1 MLEYISYDMYNL
13 PTKNLSVLVE
23 ILYKPIMNVN
33 TAMMHGFTTSL
44 TKYIKD
50 IIEQNQSNNDNNED
64 YYLFFVD
71 FLKNLY
77 ETSSKE
83 FKEND
88 KYGRNSDLFLET
100 QLWSLFYN
108 LINTEE
114 SLVPELDRLL
124 NIRTWLESMMEK
136 PQRPAQSIFESKDMF
151 FKYLFDLVIS
161 GQHDVAIKEAL
172 SAKNF
177 NLAMILN
184 GFKSIEISQDQVA
197 DGLWKNSIKIMS
209 ENVSLCPYERILY
222 TYISSSSLTLLD
234 DSLKNIV
241 ESFDWSVKLLFHV
254 KAIIDEFVEI
264 KSKDLG
270 SYDIRS
276 KFDNAL
282 NDVFTPTITGSP
294 LIKVINS
301 ILSNKLNS
309 LLTEY
314 QKELKDSLKGKKT
327 SIFYGNEFLLRV
339 MAQLCI
345 ISSTIDKDVLSK
357 DVKDAFISNYIN
369 SVLLQA
375 KENKEPE
382 IINSLYAYVYY
393 LEPENQVVTYTEL
406 LKYIDSTE
414 DKRKQKQF
422 AEALGF
428 PFKSYLIKLSEDL
441 FQDMKT
447 KDLETI
453 EISKSQYMNDHIT
466 DEQKEI
472 INCIDFL
479 VVADYYEKAIDLLLS
494 SIKLFLIKKSVG
506 AFITLMDMVDL
517 DKIITICKL
526 NDKTQEIDMLQ
537 DFAKLKVC
545 LVLIKEWN
553 SDIKNL
559 EDIPDITEF
568 TSREQLLTVKLTEC
582 AMNCFNFIR
591 NKNDNK
597 VMYLIKCIY
606 VPHLFIQI
614 HKVLEF
620 SSELLGKPSLAK
632 DALDLAKIVTDKTKQ
647 YHYLF
652 NSSHTLELYVEMV
665 TKTYIKILDK
675 E

>member
-108 LINTEE
+108 LINTDE

-209 ENVSLCPYERILY
+209 ENVRLCPYERILY

-234 DSLKNIV
+234 DSLKDIV

-276 KFDNAL
+276 KFDNSL

-428 PFKSYLIKLSEDL
+428 PFKLYLIKLSEDL

-453 EISKSQYMNDHIT
+453 EIAKSQYMNDHIT

-506 AFITLMDMVDL
+506 AFITLMDKVDL

-632 DALDLAKIVTDKTKQ
+632 DALDLAKIVTDKSKQ

>member
-1 MLEYISYDMYNL
+1 
-13 PTKNLSVLVE
+13 
-23 ILYKPIMNVN
+23 MNVN

-108 LINTEE
+108 LINTDE

-209 ENVSLCPYERILY
+209 ENVRLCPYERILY

-234 DSLKNIV
+234 DSLKDIV

-276 KFDNAL
+276 KFDNSL

-453 EISKSQYMNDHIT
+453 EIAKSQYMNDHIT

-506 AFITLMDMVDL
+506 AFITLMDKVDL

-632 DALDLAKIVTDKTKQ
+632 DALDLAKIVTDKSKQ

>member
-108 LINTEE
+108 LINTDE

-234 DSLKNIV
+234 DSLKDIV

-453 EISKSQYMNDHIT
+453 EIAKSQYMNDHIT

-506 AFITLMDMVDL
+506 AFITLMDKVDL

-632 DALDLAKIVTDKTKQ
+632 DALDLAKIVTDKSKQ